1 MADVIQYK
9 CPSCNG
15 ALEFDSNTQKM
26 KCPYCDCEFEVET
39 LKALDEQLE
48 TDRNIDWNEENKET
62 WSEEE
67 ASGMNV
73 YECSSCGGE
82 VIGDATTS
90 ASSCPYCGNPVVMK
104 EQFKGDLKPEF
115 VIPFKL
121 DKETAKKAL
130 KAHYNGKTLLPKD
143 FKTENHINEIK
154 GMYVPVWLFDTN
166 VAADI
171 KYRGTKIRRW
181 SDSYYDYT
189 ETRYYA
195 IIRNGDLRFENIP
208 VDGSTKIPDD
218 YMESIEPFDFSQAV
232 DFQTA
237 YLAGY
242 FADRYDVDEKTSI
255 QRANE
260 RIRKSTINEFE
271 KTVLGYTSVSVES
284 CSLDL
289 SENKA
294 KYALYPVWMLNTKY
308 QGQNYMFMMN
318 GQTGKITGNLPIDN
332 GKSWLIFFIVFMI
345 VLVLCTFGF
354 MTFMK

>member
-15 ALEFDSNTQKM
+15 GLEFDSHSQKM
-26 KCPYCDCEFEVET
+26 KCPFCDTEFDVET
-39 LKALDEQLE
+39 LKALDEQLVE
-48 TDRNIDWNEENKET
+48 DQNVDWNEDEKET

-67 ASGMNV
+67 RSHMNI

-82 VIGDATTS
+82 VIGDETTS

-104 EQFKGDLKPEF
+104 SQFKGDLKPEF
-115 VIPFKL
+115 VIPFQL
-121 DKETAKKAL
+121 DKEAAKKAL
-130 KAHYNGKTLLPKD
+130 KKHYEGKVLLPKD

-154 GMYVPVWLFDTN
+154 GMYVPVWLFDSN
-166 VAADI
+166 VSADI
-171 KYRGTKIRRW
+171 KYHGTKIRRY
-181 SDSYYDYT
+181 SDSEYDYT
-189 ETRYYA
+189 ETRHYA

-208 VDGSTKIPDD
+208 VDGSTKIRDD

-242 FADRYDVDEKTSI
+242 FADRYDVDEKASV

-260 RIRKSTINEFE
+260 RIRTSTIQEFE
-271 KTVLGYTSVSVES
+271 KTVHGYASVQVDT
-284 CSLDL
+284 CSLNL

-294 KYALYPVWMLNTKY
+294 KYALYPIWLLITNY
-308 QGQNYMFMMN
+308 NGQKYMFMMN
-318 GQTGKITGNLPIDN
+318 GQTGKMTGDLPIDHK
-332 GKSWLIFFIVFMI
+332 KSWLIFFGVFVI
-345 VLVLCTFGF
+345 TFIIAFVVFLMSRG
-354 MTFMK
+354 